1 MTDRLM
7 TAKDV
12 AKLLAISLRKV
23 YAIKSEI
30 GYVELGGNVRFE
42 RTAVEAYIAKC
53 RREPVTRSHAVQVH
67 GNDRWS
73 ESRRKVTAADI
84 TQLLEKKRRDR
95 K

>member
-1 MTDRLM
+1 MLENLM

-12 AKLLAISLRKV
+12 ADLLSISPRKV
-23 YAIKSEI
+23 YTIKNEI

-42 RTAVEAYIAKC
+42 RAAVDAYIAKC
-53 RREPVTRSHAVQVH
+53 RREPATRSHPVQER
-67 GNDRWS
+67 GNDRLH
-73 ESRRKVTAADI
+73 EPRRRVTAADI